1 MRDEVT
7 IKREELVKGEGDFI
21 RTWTISARG
30 SGAVTNPVC
39 RIQADKPEEAIGL
52 GLRGDRRLWRIYFD
66 SDPDIDV
73 RDRVYI
79 TEAGQPE
86 YECIVVEP
94 SFQWDN
100 QGRLWRCRVQ
110 QYIAALD

>member
-1 MRDEVT
+1 MRDSIT
-7 IKREELVKGEGDFI
+7 IKREEYVKGEGDI
-21 RTWTISARG
+21 VKSWSTGARG
-30 SGAVTNPVC
+30 SPGITAPVC
-39 RIQADKPEEAIGL
+39 RIQAKKPEEAIGL

-66 SDPDIDV
+66 ADPFIDT

-79 TEAGQPE
+79 PE
-86 YECIVVEP
+86 TDHSDYECIVIEP

-100 QGRLWRCRVQ
+100 QDRLWSCMVQ